1 MKKIVADL
9 GRSLTS
15 IEIVPIADAHLGDP
29 QADEQLLRN
38 KLRYIDE
45 TPNAY
50 AIINGDLMNNATKAS
65 VSDSYN
71 EVMSPMEQIVKAVM
85 LLQPIAS
92 KILCISTGN
101 HEVRTARE
109 SGIDITRLIA
119 RELGIEDRYSDGSI
133 VLFLRLGN
141 TGSHNSFRPQRYT
154 MLVNHGRGGGRREGG
169 KANALAD
176 MASIA
181 DCDIYL
187 MSHTHLPLVFKQ
199 AFYRVDNNNSS
210 IALVEKLFVNT
221 GAYLGYGGYGE
232 RAMFKP
238 TSKAQPVIQLSGTNR
253 EMSVKL

>member
-9 GRSLTS
+9 GRGLTS

-50 AIINGDLMNNATKAS
+50 AIINGDLMNNATRNS

-71 EVMSPMEQIVKAVM
+71 EVLSPMEQIVKAVM
-85 LLQPIAS
+85 LLRPIAS
-92 KILCISTGN
+92 KILCITSGN
-101 HEVRTARE
+101 HERRTARE

-119 RELGIEDRYSDGSI
+119 RELQIEDKYADGSAI
-133 VLFLRLGN
+133 VFLRFGET
-141 TGSHNSFRPQRYT
+141 TGKTHNRPQRYT
-154 MLVNHGRGGGRREGG
+154 ILVNHGRGGGRREGG

-181 DCDIYL
+181 DTDIYL
-187 MSHTHLPLVFKQ
+187 VSHTHLPLVFKQ
-199 AFYRVDNNNSS
+199 AFYRVDTSNSS
-210 IALVEKLFVNT
+210 VSRVEKLFVNT
-221 GAYLGYGGYGE
+221 GAYLDYGGYGE
-232 RAMFKP
+232 QAMYKP
-238 TSKAQPVIQLSGTNR
+238 TSKSQPTILLSGSR
-253 EMSVKL
+253 RDMSVKL